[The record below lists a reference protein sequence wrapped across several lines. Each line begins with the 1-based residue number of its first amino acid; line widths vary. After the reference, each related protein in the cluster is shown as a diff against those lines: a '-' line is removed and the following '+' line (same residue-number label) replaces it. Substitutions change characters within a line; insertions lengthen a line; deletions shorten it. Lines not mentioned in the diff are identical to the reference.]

1 MKLNSHISIDDLEV
15 ALDEIARKLDTPD
28 PRLSDIR
35 LALISEDRAYWRAAA
50 VEGDEAASA
59 LAGRLASL
67 EGFEKGT
74 HEWAERLVALEREAR
89 GEDVSEE
96 TAAA

>member
-1 MKLNSHISIDDLEV
+1 MMLNNTISTEDLEI
-15 ALDEIARKLDTPD
+15 ALDEIAAKLDTPD

-35 LALISEDRAYWRAAA
+35 LAIVAADREYWRAAA
-50 VEGDEAASA
+50 LVGDEAASA

-67 EGFEKGT
+67 EGLEKGT
-74 HEWAERLVALEREAR
+74 QEWVDRLMALEREAR

-96 TAAA
+96 TTAA